1 MPYIKIEDRLKYN
14 QVLTE
19 IKQIIHNISE
29 DKLAG
34 ELNYLITEITHITTE
49 NANYR
54 RFNKV
59 IGVMESAK
67 LELYRRKIAPYED
80 KKISEN
86 GDV

>member
-14 QVLTE
+14 QVLDE
-19 IKQIIHNISE
+19 IKQIICKISE

-34 ELNYLITEITHITTE
+34 ELNYLITEITHIATE

-54 RFNKV
+54 RFNEV